1 MGQIRQSD
9 AGAAGFG
16 QGKDADANQYLT
28 FTVSGQMYGIGILAI
43 KEIIQYGAVSGVPMM
58 PDFIRGVINLR
69 GAVVPVVDLAA
80 RFHGRLAEVGRR
92 SCIIIVEIGEQAAI
106 QDVGILV
113 DSVSA
118 VLEIAADEIEPAPAF
133 GAGVRTD
140 FIRGMGKVNGGFVIL
155 IDVARVLGTD
165 GLMLLA
171 DPAEALAKAAARAA
185 PDAVD
190 VLG

>member
-118 VLEIAADEIEPAPAF
+118 VLEIDADEIEPAPAF

-155 IDVARVLGTD
+155 IDVARILGTD

-171 DPAEALAKAAARAA
+171 DPAETLAKAAALSA
-185 PDAVD
+185 PDPSE
-190 VLG
+190 

>member
-16 QGKDADANQYLT
+16 PVNDADANQYLT

-80 RFHGRLAEVGRR
+80 RFHGRLAEIGRR
-92 SCIIIVEIGEQAAI
+92 SCIIIVEIGEHAGI

-140 FIRGMGKVNGGFVIL
+140 FIRGMGKVSGGFVIL
-155 IDVARVLGTD
+155 LDVARVLGTD

-171 DPAEALAKAAARAA
+171 DPVEALAKAAALSA
-185 PDAVD
+185 PNPSE
-190 VLG
+190 